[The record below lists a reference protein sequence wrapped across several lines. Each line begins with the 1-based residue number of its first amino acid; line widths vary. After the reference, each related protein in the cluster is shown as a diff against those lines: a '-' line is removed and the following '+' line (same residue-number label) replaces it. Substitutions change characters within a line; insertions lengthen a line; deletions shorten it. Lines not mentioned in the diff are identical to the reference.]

1 MIVSSTVGSFTLTGW
16 NLRTNAASFSKYFVY
31 SSLVVAPISWKSPL
45 ANTGFKIL
53 DASIAPSEPP
63 APMIVWISS
72 INKIIE
78 SSCVASVTMRFIRS
92 SNSPRNFVPAI
103 TFVRSK
109 DKILLFLRILGILP
123 SAILCARPSTIAVL
137 PTPGSPIRHGLFFVL
152 LQRTCI
158 RRSISLSRPIIGSSF
173 PSMAFSVRSVLY
185 WSSIYSPAPSSI
197 SPPSEIASL
206 YSFFALLKS
215 IPAVTKISV

>member
-1 MIVSSTVGSFTLTGW
+1 M
-16 NLRTNAASFSKYFVY
+16 NLIDKQNNR
-31 SSLVVAPISWKSPL
+31 
-45 ANTGFKIL
+45 
-53 DASIAPSEPP
+53 
-63 APMIVWISS
+63 
-72 INKIIE
+72 II
-78 SSCVASVTMRFIRS
+78 CVASVTMRFIRS

-137 PTPGSPIRHGLFFVL
+137 PTWITDQTWIILCPSAKDLSS
-152 LQRTCI
+152 
-158 RRSISLSRPIIGSSF
+158 RRSIFTFTSDQFDQASQ
-173 PSMAFSVRSVLY
+173 AFAFLCSDLY
-185 WSSIYSPAPSSI
+185 YTEAAIYSPAPSSI